1 MPYPDTSPLSSLT
14 RPLKSAIAGQ
24 VVAIFNDKEKGEKPV
39 PRRADGLF
47 GPGAV
52 AWKVHGDVVSMMT
65 GGVTALLLQM
75 LHPAVLAGVWD
86 HSKFRNDMQGR
97 LRRTARFIA
106 LTTYG
111 GRDEAQ
117 AAIARVR
124 HIHDYVTGT
133 LPDGTPYAANDPALL
148 AWVHLTEALSFLN
161 AYQRYAAP
169 LPLAAQN
176 RYFAEMAQV
185 ARALGADPVPE
196 TRRDAEALMVQMRPA
211 MRADARSREVCRL
224 VLTQPASRPLAEPLQ
239 RLAMG
244 AAIDLLP
251 DWAKRMH
258 ALPPTP
264 NGLVRAGTYT
274 MAQTL
279 RWAFT

>member
-1 MPYPDTSPLSSLT
+1 MAYPDTLSLGSFT

-24 VVAIFNDKEKGEKPV
+24 VVAIFNDQAKGERPV
-39 PRRADGLF
+39 PRRTDGLF
-47 GPGAV
+47 GPQSV
-52 AWKVHGDVVSMMT
+52 AWKIHGDVVSMMT

-86 HSKFRNDMQGR
+86 HSRFRDDMQGR

-111 GRDEAQ
+111 GRQEAE

-124 HIHDYVTGT
+124 HIHSHVTGT
-133 LPDGTPYAANDPALL
+133 LPDGTPYQANDPGLL
-148 AWVHLTEALSFLN
+148 AWVHLTEAMSFLS
-161 AYQRYAAP
+161 AYQRYTAP
-169 LPLAAQN
+169 LPLSAQN

-185 ARALGADPVPE
+185 AQALGADPVPQ
-196 TRRDAEALMVQMRPA
+196 TRRAAEDLMAQMRPA
-211 MRADARSREVCRL
+211 MRADERSREVCRL

-251 DWAKRMH
+251 DWAKRLH
-258 ALPPTP
+258 GLPPP
-264 NGLVRAGTYT
+264 PAGLVRVGTYT
-274 MAQTL
+274 MARTL
-279 RWAFT
+279 RWAFA